1 MGTAALNL
9 PFPGIL
15 NLATKIL
22 SFGYWNWS
30 SCGIHVS
37 VL

>member
-22 SFGYWNWS
+22 SLVWLLLFF
-30 SCGIHVS
+30 
-37 VL
+37 